1 MTIEITIIIIFR
13 GGGVS
18 HGGVGGYVYM
28 YKHTEVNF
36 ELGPLVYVQTQ
47 MYNNLEKTY
56 NIIQIRAWLGCFYE
70 YNCGAGAIQLHLS
83 VLTLNKV
90 IYINKLN

>member
-1 MTIEITIIIIFR
+1 
-13 GGGVS
+13 
-18 HGGVGGYVYM
+18 M

-36 ELGPLVYVQTQ
+36 DLGPLVYVQAQ
-47 MYNNLEKTY
+47 KYNNLEKTY
-56 NIIQIRAWLGCFYE
+56 KIIQIRAWLGCFYE